1 MLDTQLLRQGTIE
14 VALDELSNEEVFKTH
29 SKKIELIDRSSRDF
43 FNSHGLF
50 LTRCPSTWD
59 CAKIHIMYL
68 LNEGKLLSNLKKIK
82 EIQ

>member
-1 MLDTQLLRQGTIE
+1 MLDTQPLRQGTIE

-29 SKKIELIDRSSRDF
+29 SKKIELIDRSY
-43 FNSHGLF
+43 SHGLF